1 MIRDRDWDGGFSE
14 TRTATCDEHAHG
26 RRRTRDG
33 GARSEEEDGGEE
45 DALAAEDVREA
56 AAHGEHGSAG
66 ERVRVGDPYEGVC
79 AVEIMDDGRE
89 RRRDRGLET
98 DTDGKR
104 RRNQRVG
111 AEAGGDLLDQA
122 R

>member
-45 DALAAEDVREA
+45 DALAAEDVGEA
-56 AAHGEHGSAG
+56 AAHGQDGGAG
-66 ERVRVGDPYEGVC
+66 EGVGRGDPYEGVG
-79 AVEIMDDGRE
+79 AVEVVDDGWE
-89 RRRDRGLET
+89 RGRH
-98 DTDGKR
+98 
-104 RRNQRVG
+104 
-111 AEAGGDLLDQA
+111 
-122 R
+122 